1 MPYGNMATPRPP
13 QRLPGLLASE
23 KPSHSSRLVGEGQW
37 NHRATLRPSPAEG
50 PSRIPEIPNTP
61 TRGFAPPMAAA
72 NSIIVLDDDEE
83 DEAALQPK
91 PSSPPPNRVQPPAA
105 AAAAA
110 ASDSLQSSGEGS
122 SSSGGSKKCYQL
134 ENEKLFEEFVDL
146 CKKQTREHPEVVPF
160 LCNRR
165 QRARPTFLA
174 SAELRNVLSRVLSR
188 AQTRPTKLY
197 VYINE
202 LCTVLKAHS
211 IKRKVPLTPASSSTE
226 PCGDAPSASPSST
239 APTEETA
246 PDSPRPRGSR
256 RQIQRLEQ
264 LLALY
269 VGEIKR
275 LQEKELDLSELDD
288 PDSAYLQEGRLK
300 RKLLGLFGRLC
311 ELKACS
317 SLTGR
322 VTEQRI
328 PYRGTRYPEVN
339 RRVERL
345 INRPGP
351 DTFPDYGDVLR
362 AVEKAA
368 TRHGLCL
375 PRRQLQLL
383 AQDAFRDVGTKLQ
396 ERRHLDLVYNFGC
409 HLTDDYRP
417 GIDPALSD
425 PALAR
430 RLRENRTLALSRL
443 DEVIS
448 KYAMMQD
455 ESEEG
460 ERQRRR
466 ARLCGES
473 SPHNENL
480 PEASIDLGE
489 GPSGKKSTSHPTVS
503 KTETDDD
510 EDEDDDDDE
519 EEDEEEEEELTDSE
533 EEMEES
539 QEGQGEEDEPVS
551 CGEKECKNY
560 VASQSPSQRTA
571 EQELESER
579 GSNSSSS
586 SVEEDEAGMSGSY
599 SLPQRKKPVP
609 ICLENEDNGEQ
620 LPSEDLSQDVESP
633 ASQLFELVIEALP
646 LDTVPSPED
655 RDLPSP
661 KKCSVPPLPT
671 SLLEN
676 GAATVTSTSFN
687 GGVSPNTLRVPSPP
701 LKKCRKEDVAETEL
715 IGRSCFEVK
724 AADEQENGKR
734 CHFSNA
740 PSPLASSLVLV
751 ADSSTRADSP
761 SHGLVTS
768 SRCSPPPSRP
778 PRPQAPRPAACKMS
792 VATQCDP
799 EEIIILSDSD

>member
-1 MPYGNMATPRPP
+1 MA
-13 QRLPGLLASE
+13 
-23 KPSHSSRLVGEGQW
+23 V
-37 NHRATLRPSPAEG
+37 
-50 PSRIPEIPNTP
+50 
-61 TRGFAPPMAAA
+61 A

-83 DEAALQPK
+83 DEAAAQPG
-91 PSSPPPNRVQPPAA
+91 PSSPAPNRVQPL
-105 AAAAA
+105 AA

-134 ENEKLFEEFVDL
+134 ENEKLFEEFLDL
-146 CKKQTREHPEVVPF
+146 CKKQTGEHPEVVPF

-202 LCTVLKAHS
+202 LCTLLKAHS
-211 IKRKVPLTPASSSTE
+211 IKRKVPLTPASTSSD
-226 PCGDAPSASPSST
+226 PPGDAPPANPSSNP

-246 PDSPRPRGSR
+246 PGSSRPRGSR

-425 PALAR
+425 PVLAR
-430 RLRENRTLALSRL
+430 RLRENRSLALSRL

-466 ARLCGES
+466 ARLSQGN
-473 SPHNENL
+473 SPHNEDL
-480 PEASIDLGE
+480 PTASTDLGE
-489 GPSGKKSTSHPTVS
+489 GPSGKKSTSCPTVS
-503 KTETDDD
+503 KIDTDEDEDEEEEEEEEEEDD
-510 EDEDDDDDE
+510 EDED
-519 EEDEEEEEELTDSE
+519 EELTDSE
-533 EEMEES
+533 EEMEER
-539 QEGQGEEDEPVS
+539 QEGLREEDEP
-551 CGEKECKNY
+551 GKNY
-560 VASQSPSQRTA
+560 VASRSPFQRTT
-571 EQELESER
+571 EQELEPER
-579 GSNSSSS
+579 GSSSSSS

-609 ICLENEDNGEQ
+609 SCLENEDNGEQ
-620 LPSEDLSQDVESP
+620 LLSEELSQDVESP
-633 ASQLFELVIEALP
+633 ASQLFELMIEALP

-661 KKCSVPPLPT
+661 KKCPVLPLPN

-701 LKKCRKEDVAETEL
+701 LKKSRKEDMAETEL
-715 IGRSCFEVK
+715 IGCSCIEVQ
-724 AADEQENGKR
+724 AADERENGKR
-734 CHFSNA
+734 CHF
-740 PSPLASSLVLV
+740 PSSPFPLVSSLLPV

-768 SRCSPPPSRP
+768 SRCSPPPSRL
-778 PRPQAPRPAACKMS
+778 PRPQASRPAVRKMS